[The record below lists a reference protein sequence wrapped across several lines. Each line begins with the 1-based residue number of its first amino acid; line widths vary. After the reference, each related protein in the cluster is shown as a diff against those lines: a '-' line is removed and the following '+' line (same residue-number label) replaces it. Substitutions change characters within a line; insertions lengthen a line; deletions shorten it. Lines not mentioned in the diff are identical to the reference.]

1 MQSLPSPPSP
11 NLSFALCLEGCL
23 CLLFRVKAGVFS
35 LHRSPPCCIFRIQF
49 EIMSLRRPFLKPNFV
64 ELVLLI
70 FHVSMKLAMFL
81 SPPTEGS
88 PSREGTDSR

>member
-1 MQSLPSPPSP
+1 M
-11 NLSFALCLEGCL
+11 CLV
-23 CLLFRVKAGVFS
+23 FRVKAGVFS
-35 LHRSPPCCIFRIQF
+35 LHRIPLCCIFRIQF

-64 ELVLLI
+64 EFVLLI

-88 PSREGTDSR
+88 PSREGTDSRQCLHEQ